1 MSQRAAAIVRMS
13 CAALMVFSCAF
24 VTDALAASDTQY
36 PTRPIRIVVGFPAG
50 ASPNDAVARLLG
62 AKLAERFSEQVIV
75 DNRPGAAGTI
85 GSEIVAKAAP
95 DGHTLLVNSSTLTI
109 APNAYKNLGFD
120 PARDLLP
127 ITMVASAP
135 HFIFVHNAV
144 PANNLKELIAYVKTQ
159 PGKFKFSSGG
169 NGTIPHLAG
178 EMLNHMAGLQM
189 VHIPYKGGAP
199 AATALLSGEVSM
211 FITTP
216 TGSEALLYGGK
227 VKVLGV
233 AARTRSAILPDVP
246 TTEEGGLPGY
256 ELIAWYGVFAP
267 GKTPAHIV
275 QRLYA
280 EIRRIIAL
288 PDIKSRFTAMGTETA
303 DVPPAEFQRIY
314 LAELQRWAKFVRD
327 TGLKLD

>member
-1 MSQRAAAIVRMS
+1 
-13 CAALMVFSCAF
+13 
-24 VTDALAASDTQY
+24 
-36 PTRPIRIVVGFPAG
+36 
-50 ASPNDAVARLLG
+50 
-62 AKLAERFSEQVIV
+62 
-75 DNRPGAAGTI
+75 
-85 GSEIVAKAAP
+85 
-95 DGHTLLVNSSTLTI
+95 
-109 APNAYKNLGFD
+109 
-120 PARDLLP
+120 LLP

-135 HFIFVHNAV
+135 HFIFVHNSV
-144 PANNLKELIAYVKTQ
+144 PANTLRELIAYIKTQ

-233 AARTRSAILPDVP
+233 AAGTRTALLPDVP
-246 TTEEGGLPGY
+246 TMEEGGLPGY

-267 GKTPAHIV
+267 GKTPAHII
-275 QRLYA
+275 QRLYT
-280 EIRRIIAL
+280 EIRSIIAL

-314 LAELQRWAKFVRD
+314 LAELKRWAKFVRD